1 MIFFTEFILRF
12 CEGFGMTQKT
22 MAIIKIRELI
32 GSSEKSFEDAMKNI
46 VEHEVKKGKKITGA
60 KIIAQSV
67 SVEDGKIKE
76 YKVNVN
82 VAYRWEEDK

>member
-1 MIFFTEFILRF
+1 
-12 CEGFGMTQKT
+12 

-32 GSSEKSFEDAMKNI
+32 GSSEKSFEDALKNI
-46 VEHEVKKGKKITGA
+46 VEHEIKNGKNITGA
-60 KIIAQSV
+60 KIITQSV

-82 VAYRWEEDK
+82 VAYCERDAHASYA